1 MPLRFFVI
9 PALHHDIA
17 SQELNAFLATHQVL
31 SIERHLINQGLQS
44 YWSVCVD
51 FMTNGSSKGG
61 AAGANL
67 SRGRIDYK
75 TILTGEE
82 FEVFS
87 RLREL
92 RKGIAV
98 EEALPVYAVFTNE
111 QLAQAVQRRC
121 RSVGDL
127 KQVEGIGDAKV
138 DKYAGR
144 LLAIL
149 TTLEAKSN
157 AEV

>member
-17 SQELNAFLATHQVL
+17 SQELNAFLSTHHVL
-31 SIERHLINQGLQS
+31 SVERHLIHEGLQS

-51 FMTNGSSKGG
+51 FTTIASTKGI
-61 AAGANL
+61 ATVANL
-67 SRGRIDYK
+67 SRSRIDYK
-75 TILTGEE
+75 TVLTGEE

-121 RSVGDL
+121 RSAGDL

-138 DKYAGR
+138 DKYADR

-149 TTLEAKSN
+149 TTLDANAN
-157 AEV
+157 AEI